1 MEMKPFAS
9 VFGQM
14 NVDLIFHGIDTPPA
28 LGTEV
33 FATDFAMCVGGGPI
47 VIPYHLE
54 KLGVPAKLGT
64 ILDNEFESFIAR
76 ELLKRIDYK
85 NISEFRV
92 SAKKPVVFTS
102 VLTSK
107 DERSFISFNTNIDEA
122 ALSERELLNFY
133 DGCSVTIFPH
143 NLNIAKDLHSRGVE
157 LILDSSWTD
166 DISLNNYL
174 EMLPYVKFFTP
185 NSIEVRRM
193 CDEPDLLK
201 CLDILEK
208 YIAFP
213 IIKMGFSGV
222 ITKIDGNYFHIP
234 PVRTFNSIDTTGAG
248 DNFIVGLIYGMWK
261 EYDLIKTLKCA
272 NVLGG
277 LSTEV
282 LGCFRSDLT
291 EEMLNGELENH
302 PEVHQVS
309 DENQF
314 IECTKPY

>member
-1 MEMKPFAS
+1 MKPFAS
-9 VFGQM
+9 IFGQM
-14 NVDLIFHGIDTPPA
+14 NVDLIFHGIDTLPA

-33 FATDFAMCVGGGPI
+33 FASDFAMCVGGGPI
-47 VIPYHLE
+47 VIPYHLD

-64 ILDNEFESFIAR
+64 ILENDFESYIAR
-76 ELLKRIDYK
+76 ELLSRIDYK
-85 NISEFRV
+85 NILEFSV
-92 SAKKPVVFTS
+92 SATKPVVFTS
-102 VLTSK
+102 VLTTK
-107 DERSFISFNTNIDEA
+107 DERSFISFNSNVDET
-122 ALSERELLNFY
+122 ALSDRELLDFY
-133 DGCSVTIFPH
+133 DGISVTTFPH
-143 NLNIAKDLHSRGVE
+143 NLDVAKELHSRGVD

-166 DISLNNYL
+166 DISLDKYL
-174 EMLPYVKFFTP
+174 KMFPYAKFFTP
-185 NSIEVRRM
+185 NSIEARSM
-193 CDEPDLLK
+193 CAQPDLLK
-201 CLDILEK
+201 CLDILEQ
-208 YIAFP
+208 YIDIP

-222 ITKIDGNYFHIP
+222 ITKIESKYFHIP

-261 EYDLIKTLKCA
+261 KYDLLKTLKCA
-272 NVLGG
+272 NILGG

-314 IECTKPY
+314 MECTKPY